1 MTQKIQNK
9 ETGKLRRELRLGK
22 RKSVGIP
29 GMAERRRVLEFQ
41 VGLKSRLRNKHKRC
55 YLQKLEKY
63 NPIHATPLGASP
75 LVQSW

>member
-1 MTQKIQNK
+1 MKTQTQKIQNK
-9 ETGKLRRELRLGK
+9 ETGKLRRDQ
-22 RKSVGIP
+22 
-29 GMAERRRVLEFQ
+29 ERGRVLEFQ
-41 VGLKSRLRNKHKRC
+41 VWLTEVLEFQVGPKSRLRNKHKRC